1 MKHRAFWT
9 ALEYTCRLLGISTA
23 AVLVGVGAETLQRGQ
38 FQSLAVYLLF
48 SGAAVS
54 ICEVSFFVSLLLGMC
69 ISYQPGSLAHTFWKR
84 TTQPASFQKFLG
96 YVLLSVACFLHP
108 VLVWHVT
115 IPGEE
120 RAGAMYSM
128 GGRGMGLHA
137 WLVLPYFRLSKR
149 KKSPVRRE
157 ARGPLEQYVD
167 PCATAATSTGCG
179 DTEQTFTFPGGRRE
193 QRTSLLGQMKSI
205 LKGSEDKAGG
215 WLADQEK
222 LVRIIPSVSE
232 SPDDAESEAE
242 ETTSDTAPILGPTE
256 TPLLVTPLSATGQ
269 RSLRSQTF
277 SSRSMDIC
285 SVLGSRY
292 QQSLSIHPGP
302 PPCCCVASPGPC
314 SPASWI

>member
-115 IPGEE
+115 IPG
-120 RAGAMYSM
+120 SM
-128 GGRGMGLHA
+128 
-137 WLVLPYFRLSKR
+137 LVLTGLAYFLLSKR
-149 KKSPVRRE
+149 KKSPVHRE
-157 ARGPLEQYVD
+157 AQGPLEQYVD
-167 PCATAATSTGCG
+167 PCAMAATSTGCG
-179 DTEQTFTFPGGRRE
+179 DTEQTYTFPRGRRE
-193 QRTSLLGQMKSI
+193 QHTSLLGQMKSI
-205 LKGSEDKAGG
+205 LKGSEDKGAG
-215 WLADQEK
+215 WLAEPSPTPPTPAPPTPAQGKQVHFQEK

-232 SPDDAESEAE
+232 SADEAESEAE

-256 TPLLVTPLSATGQ
+256 TPLLITPLSATG
-269 RSLRSQTF
+269 LF
-277 SSRSMDIC
+277 
-285 SVLGSRY
+285 
-292 QQSLSIHPGP
+292 
-302 PPCCCVASPGPC
+302 
-314 SPASWI
+314 

>member
-23 AVLVGVGAETLQRGQ
+23 AVLVGVGVETLQRGQ

-69 ISYQPGSLAHTFWKR
+69 ITYQPGSLAHAFWKQ

-115 IPGEE
+115 IPG
-120 RAGAMYSM
+120 SM
-128 GGRGMGLHA
+128 
-137 WLVLPYFRLSKR
+137 LVLTGLAYFLLSKR
-149 KKSPVRRE
+149 KKSPARRE

-179 DTEQTFTFPGGRRE
+179 DTEQTFTFPGGRPE
-193 QRTSLLGQMKSI
+193 QHASLLGHMKSI
-205 LKGSEDKAGG
+205 LKGSKDKGTG
-215 WLADQEK
+215 WPAEPAPAPPTLAPGKQVHFQEK
-222 LVRIIPSVSE
+222 LVRIIPSISE
-232 SPDDAESEAE
+232 SPDEAESEAE

-256 TPLLVTPLSATGQ
+256 TPLLVTPLSATG
-269 RSLRSQTF
+269 LF
-277 SSRSMDIC
+277 
-285 SVLGSRY
+285 
-292 QQSLSIHPGP
+292 
-302 PPCCCVASPGPC
+302 
-314 SPASWI
+314 

>member
-115 IPGEE
+115 IPG
-120 RAGAMYSM
+120 S
-128 GGRGMGLHA
+128 
-137 WLVLPYFRLSKR
+137 
-149 KKSPVRRE
+149 
-157 ARGPLEQYVD
+157 
-167 PCATAATSTGCG
+167 G

-193 QRTSLLGQMKSI
+193 QRASLLGQMKSI
-205 LKGSEDKAGG
+205 LKGSEDKSAG
-215 WLADQEK
+215 WLAEPAPTPPTPAPPTPAPGKQVHFQEK

-232 SPDDAESEAE
+232 SPDEAESEAE
-242 ETTSDTAPILGPTE
+242 ETTSDTAPILGPIE
-256 TPLLVTPLSATGQ
+256 TPLLVTPLSATG
-269 RSLRSQTF
+269 LF
-277 SSRSMDIC
+277 
-285 SVLGSRY
+285 
-292 QQSLSIHPGP
+292 
-302 PPCCCVASPGPC
+302 
-314 SPASWI
+314 

>member
-115 IPGEE
+115 IPG
-120 RAGAMYSM
+120 SM
-128 GGRGMGLHA
+128 
-137 WLVLPYFRLSKR
+137 LVLTGLAYFLLSKR
-149 KKSPVRRE
+149 KKSPVLRE

-167 PCATAATSTGCG
+167 PCATAATSTGSG

-193 QRTSLLGQMKSI
+193 QRASLLGQMKSI
-205 LKGSEDKAGG
+205 LKGSEDKSAG
-215 WLADQEK
+215 WLAEPAPTPPTPAPPTPAPGKQVHFQEK

-232 SPDDAESEAE
+232 SPDEAESEAE
-242 ETTSDTAPILGPTE
+242 ETTSDTAPILGPIE
-256 TPLLVTPLSATGQ
+256 TPLLVTPLSATG
-269 RSLRSQTF
+269 LF
-277 SSRSMDIC
+277 
-285 SVLGSRY
+285 
-292 QQSLSIHPGP
+292 
-302 PPCCCVASPGPC
+302 
-314 SPASWI
+314 